1 MQQIRNLRVVVSID
15 SRGILSILDTTQ
27 KVQDALCGAAQIF
40 LEQCLISL
48 DIIKIESREFPSV
61 TSSGGDVVES
71 SLFFRSIVP
80 ILQTYPGD
88 VFIGIT
94 EREVVD
100 LSIDL
105 VPPSG
110 QDALLSG
117 THYENILLISTLEMA
132 APMRVAAIVHELGQ
146 VFGAVHTDS
155 GVRSVMT
162 PDYTP
167 FVDEQHPLPFDATN
181 REIIRQN
188 RFQTFNLP

>member
-1 MQQIRNLRVVVSID
+1 MQEIRKLRVVVFID
-15 SRGILSILDTTQ
+15 PKGTSSVDDTAQ
-27 KVQDALCGAAQIF
+27 KVQDALRGAAQIF

-117 THYENILLISTLEMA
+117 THYENILLISMLEMT

-146 VFGAVHTDS
+146 VFGAKHTDP

-162 PDYTP
+162 SDYTP
-167 FVDEQHPLPFDATN
+167 FVDEQYPLPFDATN
-181 REIIRQN
+181 REIVRQN